1 MDRIDIDKI
10 LESKAPRLKRYI
22 PRFVIKWLRGLIQ
35 EDVLNCAIDN
45 YGDKSP
51 LEFIRGAFKIL
62 DIQYKVEGF
71 DGIDPNGRYIFASNH
86 PFGGMDGMML
96 AEAIGSRLGDVRV
109 VINDL
114 LMYMEPLRPIWLPV
128 NKLGRQNSEYARR
141 MREAF
146 ESELPIMT
154 FPAGLCSRRTKGV
167 VADVPWRKSFIK
179 QAHSTDRQVVPVFV
193 EGQLSNRFYNIANL
207 RKKLGVKFN
216 IEMILLVDEMVRQK
230 GQTFT
235 LRFGKP
241 ISREELA
248 AVGSHDEQ
256 VVFVRKKVDE
266 MKNKVEKSLQLD

>member
-1 MDRIDIDKI
+1 MDRIDIDRI
-10 LESKAPRLKRYI
+10 LENKVPRLKRYI
-22 PRFVIKWLRGLIQ
+22 PRFVINWLRGLIH

-62 DIQYKVEGF
+62 DIRYTVEGF
-71 DGIDPNGRYIFASNH
+71 ENIDPNGRYIFASNH

-114 LMYMEPLRPIWLPV
+114 LMYMEPLQPIWLPV
-128 NKLGRQNSEYARR
+128 NKHGRQSTEYALR
-141 MREAF
+141 MREGF
-146 ESELPIMT
+146 ESELPILT
-154 FPAGLCSRRTKGV
+154 FPAGLCSRRTNGV
-167 VADVPWRKSFIK
+167 VADLKWRKQFIK

-193 EGQLSNRFYNIANL
+193 EGHLSDRFYNLANA
-207 RKKLGVKFN
+207 RAKLGVKFN
-216 IEMILLVDEMVRQK
+216 AEMILLVDEMVRQK

-241 ISREELA
+241 ISREELS
-248 AVGSHDEQ
+248 AVGNIEEQ

-266 MKNKVEKSLQLD
+266 MQK

>member
-1 MDRIDIDKI
+1 MDRIDVGQI

-22 PRFVIKWLRGLIQ
+22 PRAVINWLRGIIQ
-35 EDVLNCAIDN
+35 EDFLNDAIGN
-45 YGDKSP
+45 FGDKP
-51 LEFIRGAFKIL
+51 PMEFIRGAFGLL
-62 DIQYKVEGF
+62 DIERSVEGF
-71 DGIDPNGRYIFASNH
+71 ENIDPEGRYIFASNH

-128 NKLGRQNSEYARR
+128 NKHGRQNTAYARR

-146 ESELPIMT
+146 EGPLPILT
-154 FPAGLCSRRTKGV
+154 FPAGLCSRRKKGV
-167 VADVPWRKSFIK
+167 VADLEWRKNFIK
-179 QAHSTDRQVVPVFV
+179 QAHSTDRQVVPVYV
-193 EGQLSNRFYNIANL
+193 EGCLSDRFYNISNL
-207 RKKLGVKFN
+207 RTKLGIKFN

-241 ISREELA
+241 ISTEELSA
-248 AVGSHDEQ
+248 IGSVEDQ
-256 VVFVRKKVDE
+256 VAFIRKKVYE
-266 MKNKVEKSLQLD
+266 MKK

>member
-1 MDRIDIDKI
+1 MDRIDVGQI

-22 PRFVIKWLRGLIQ
+22 PRAVINWLRGIIQ
-35 EDVLNCAIDN
+35 EDFLNNAIGN
-45 YGDKSP
+45 FGDKP
-51 LEFIRGAFKIL
+51 PMEFIRGAFGLL
-62 DIQYKVEGF
+62 DIERSVEGF
-71 DGIDPNGRYIFASNH
+71 ENIDPEGRYIFASNH

-128 NKLGRQNSEYARR
+128 NKHGRQNTAYARR

-146 ESELPIMT
+146 EGPLPILT
-154 FPAGLCSRRTKGV
+154 FPAGLCSRRKKGV
-167 VADVPWRKSFIK
+167 VADLEWRKNFIK
-179 QAHSTDRQVVPVFV
+179 QAHSTDRQVVPVYV
-193 EGQLSNRFYNIANL
+193 EGCLSDRFYNISNL
-207 RKKLGVKFN
+207 RTKLGIKFN

-241 ISREELA
+241 ISTEELSA
-248 AVGSHDEQ
+248 IGSVEDQ
-256 VVFVRKKVDE
+256 VAFIRKKVYE
-266 MKNKVEKSLQLD
+266 MKK